1 MSETRLYRSVHGRVI
16 GGVAG
21 GLADFFGID
30 PTIIRLIFVLLV
42 IFGGSGVLIYII
54 LWIILPEKNQYN
66 TFYGYTTPPPS
77 PGSSDS
83 GVGETY
89 EGFEEGSPR
98 QPLNQNKETADTMQ
112 RRKMDGSL
120 IGGLLLIFFG
130 SIFLIERFVANINFS
145 DLWPIA
151 LIIIGLVLIFGNLP
165 WKPAAKS
172 GKIETKAEATADTDN
187 SSQTN

>member
-1 MSETRLYRSVHGRVI
+1 
-16 GGVAG
+16 
-21 GLADFFGID
+21 
-30 PTIIRLIFVLLV
+30 
-42 IFGGSGVLIYII
+42 
-54 LWIILPEKNQYN
+54 
-66 TFYGYTTPPPS
+66 
-77 PGSSDS
+77 
-83 GVGETY
+83 
-89 EGFEEGSPR
+89 
-98 QPLNQNKETADTMQ
+98 MQ

-172 GKIETKAEATADTDN
+172 GKNETKAETNADTDN